1 MHRLLPAGGLPAN
14 LLSIALPMLP
24 GAELG
29 AALLPSPSDYL
40 PAMLVLGAGHDMLCA
55 ASADLLPDV

>member
-1 MHRLLPAGGLPAN
+1 
-14 LLSIALPMLP
+14 MLP

-55 ASADLLPDV
+55 ASADLLPDVL